1 MCMITPLWS
10 KLNMDLILG
19 GSRCTISAT
28 TSSIIWAFTHN
39 NINMS
44 QIRGSWVA
52 CLLFPVLLETEELL
66 LYLEKVKYILAEST
80 ERSLNWALE
89 AVFIIVELRSARQ
102 KQWGLWLGST
112 EHAFH
117 WLFVWW
123 CRIGKLLD
131 QAWVTHRTFILELR
145 RTRGGWVPESYW
157 KFISLLDHPQ

>member
-19 GSRCTISAT
+19 GSRCTISAM

-52 CLLFPVLLETEELL
+52 CLFFPVLLETEELL

-112 EHAFH
+112 EHALVSTGCLSGGVGLERSSYSTKH
-117 WLFVWW
+117 GWRIELLFWNW
-123 CRIGKLLD
+123 D
-131 QAWVTHRTFILELR
+131 EPEE
-145 RTRGGWVPESYW
+145 GG
-157 KFISLLDHPQ
+157 FLNHNGNLFLH